1 MRTKVVELAEQLAGV
16 NANDTA
22 EDGGEAAAFLRWL
35 EDGHFTVL
43 GCIETDVVSGDDGR
57 ARFEVRSDAALGLA
71 LAGKRYADADAL
83 IAPRRS
89 EEHTSVLQSLMRISY

>member
-22 EDGGEAAAFLRWL
+22 EDGGQAAAFLRWL
-35 EDGHFTVL
+35 EDGHFTFL

-57 ARFEVRSDAALGLA
+57 ARFEVRSDAALGLSR
-71 LAGKRYADADAL
+71 AGKRYADADAL
-83 IAPRRS
+83 LEIDRESGRARGCRY
-89 EEHTSVLQSLMRISY
+89 V